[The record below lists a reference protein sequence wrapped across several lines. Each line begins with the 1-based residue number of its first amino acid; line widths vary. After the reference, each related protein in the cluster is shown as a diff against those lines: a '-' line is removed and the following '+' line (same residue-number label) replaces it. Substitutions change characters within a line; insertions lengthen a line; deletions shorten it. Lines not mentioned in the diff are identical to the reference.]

1 MRKRVL
7 HLIAVCFFTSGGG
20 DASAQEALVRPG
32 DPMHPDTVWGRVWR
46 VRKGSEV
53 THCERPSD
61 GLSLGRFE
69 KPLSEENLAFV
80 NQLAGNICRELSH
93 CEETVAYEQHILALD
108 KFVNKLS
115 ADNEEKISKAA
126 KPPELRPLY
135 EESKK
140 LSGVRLRLRFLAWR
154 LGYVTSPI
162 SDSPECLPASLM
174 PDIETEG
181 VTVNVSQLAV
191 PSLSTR
197 SKTAYTGTAWKLE
210 QRFTG
215 FQFQGFGGSKSGA
228 TIDLA
233 PNKFHLAW
241 KNSKA
246 QMLVMA
252 PEWKFR
258 TWNDWHSDATA
269 LWSFEKTVRGRSTDH
284 FMHGQHFEKGLAGS
298 VAGIPATE
306 YHSVPDVKNSSPEG
320 TKFDTTEERAH
331 VSVWVAD
338 EIRIAPQLS
347 KLFSIIYAAPDLKR
361 LPLSV
366 RITDYTGKTIRD
378 IETVSAK
385 QVTLPANTFKPPP
398 YRSPGKVYQPSLF
411 LDKPL

>member
-1 MRKRVL
+1 
-7 HLIAVCFFTSGGG
+7 
-20 DASAQEALVRPG
+20 
-32 DPMHPDTVWGRVWR
+32 MHPDTGLGRVCR
-46 VRKGSEV
+46 VRKDSEV

-61 GLSLGRFE
+61 GLNLGRFE

-93 CEETVAYEQHILALD
+93 CEEIVSYEKHILALD
-108 KFVNKLS
+108 KFVNKQL

-135 EESKK
+135 DESKR

-154 LGYVTSPI
+154 LGYLTSPF
-162 SDSPECLPASLM
+162 SQSPEYLPASLM

-181 VTVNVSQLAV
+181 VTVNVSHPAV
-191 PSLSTR
+191 PSLSTG
-197 SKTAYTGTAWKLE
+197 SKTVQTDTAWNLE

-215 FQFQGFGGSKSGA
+215 FPFQGFGGPKSSA

-233 PNKFHLAW
+233 SNKFHLAW

-246 QMLVMA
+246 RMLVMA
-252 PEWKFR
+252 PDWKVR
-258 TWNDWHSDATA
+258 TSNDWHSDATSFS
-269 LWSFEKTVRGRSTDH
+269 SFEKTVRGKSTDH
-284 FMHGQHFEKGLAGS
+284 FMHGQHFEKGLAGA

-306 YHSVPDVKNSSPEG
+306 YYSVPDVKNSSTES
-320 TKFDTTEERAH
+320 TTSDTTEERAH
-331 VSVWVAD
+331 VSVWLAD
-338 EIRIAPQLS
+338 EIQIAPQLS
-347 KLFSIIYAAPDLKR
+347 KLFSMIYAAPDLQR

-366 RITDYTGKTIRD
+366 RVTDYTGKTIRD

-385 QVTLPANTFKPPP
+385 QVKLPANTFKLPP